1 MESQRVG
8 RDSVTKQQQQ
18 QTLSPAHSHT
28 HSCFESHI
36 GYCELRYYAYDW
48 QSIAIMI
55 LHKMLLHISCL
66 VTWKQIIV
74 YKCQWDLQV
83 VSLQMYK
90 QSSYLVGGFEQCQC
104 SCKKK
109 WENFCQISPLRW
121 YEETNSYVKKYHR
134 KYCQG
139 FTLLFCLVFQIMSL
153 EVSLN
158 WGNIYNS
165 CPWWPRNILQ
175 H

>member
-1 MESQRVG
+1 M
-8 RDSVTKQQQQ
+8 TKQQQQ
-18 QTLSPAHSHT
+18 QTLSPAHSRT

-66 VTWKQIIV
+66 VTWKQVIV

-83 VSLQMYK
+83 VSLQMYE

-109 WENFCQISPLRW
+109 RGKFLSNLSSQIIWRNKFLC
-121 YEETNSYVKKYHR
+121 KKYHP

-139 FTLLFCLVFQIMSL
+139 FTLLFSLVFQIMSL

-158 WGNIYNS
+158 LGNIYNS
-165 CPWWPRNILQ
+165 CSWWLRNILQ